1 MTNNQAGRNDA
12 VTKKFIPGRD
22 LLSEILAYEYSNYLA
37 DDILQKVDR
46 ASMFNSLE
54 GREPFL
60 DQRVVEYVGQ
70 LPSHYKLKDGRQKI
84 LLKEIVHK
92 YIPKEIMERPKMGF
106 GVPLEKWFKNELKEL
121 VVDVLDPVKVKNAGV
136 FNVEVIAN
144 MLDDF
149 QNGRFH
155 HFQRFYTVFVM
166 QQWLNRWM

>member
-1 MTNNQAGRNDA
+1 MGPWLDSHSQIEAFNKYKADFQADNSSS
-12 VTKKFIPGRD
+12 VQYIN
-22 LLSEILAYEYSNYLA
+22 LLGYQWFDYGY
-37 DDILQKVDR
+37 
-46 ASMFNSLE
+46 M
-54 GREPFL
+54 
-60 DQRVVEYVGQ
+60 
-70 LPSHYKLKDGRQKI
+70 
-84 LLKEIVHK
+84 
-92 YIPKEIMERPKMGF
+92 PKEIMERPKMGF